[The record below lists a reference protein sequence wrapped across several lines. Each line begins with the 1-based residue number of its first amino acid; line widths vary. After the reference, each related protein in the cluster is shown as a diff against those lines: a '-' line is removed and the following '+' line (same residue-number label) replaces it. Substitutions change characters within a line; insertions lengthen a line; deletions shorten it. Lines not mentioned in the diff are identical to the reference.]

1 MLIKCWLRDVCF
13 VKYHTCFVVVFLES
27 FGQEN
32 RTSLTSVFSFKCT
45 PGSIVRVY
53 KIPVCFLFYFF
64 NYFSQFFHQF
74 SFSILH
80 LSFACVY
87 CTWKK
92 NFIFILF
99 CFILFYWPISFFF
112 FLYIFLTNYYFFYFH
127 SFFLFFFIY
136 FHCFYGHSLLPFPV
150 LCRAKSR
157 NSLISMCA
165 CLCKFVCGW
174 VALIFTFSLRLTR
187 PSVKINAVV
196 NNRVFG
202 IER

>member
-112 FLYIFLTNYYFFYFH
+112 FSIFFWLTIIFFIFIRFFYF
-127 SFFLFFFIY
+127 FLF
-136 FHCFYGHSLLPFPV
+136 
-150 LCRAKSR
+150 
-157 NSLISMCA
+157 
-165 CLCKFVCGW
+165 
-174 VALIFTFSLRLTR
+174 IFTVSMGIRYCLFLFYVEQKVETRWFLCVRVYASLCVGGWRWFSHFHFDWRALPSRLM
-187 PSVKINAVV
+187 PW
-196 NNRVFG
+196 
-202 IER
+202 